1 MAQEEPAVS
10 TESGR
15 EGYFWEEQDVP
26 LILLLLRTTGAA
38 YSVLVCVQPQNTLI
52 SDAQGLDL

>member
-15 EGYFWEEQDVP
+15 EGYFWEGQDVP
-26 LILLLLRTTGAA
+26 LIQLLLRTMGAA
-38 YSVLVCVQPQNTLI
+38 YSGRVSVLVCV
-52 SDAQGLDL
+52 